1 MWNGY
6 TSHRLAASC
15 CVLPLWLGHLLGK
28 TLTPLPVLESSV
40 WQVFCFQPYSLN
52 LSLLC
57 SWLPLYRSLRSW
69 SLTHLPS
76 LISETTLKPHWFT
89 ANALAP
95 VYIAQWPKYGTLDPQ
110 ILADR
115 NNFYDHTSEWS
126 KKRFSLNFL
135 RSPLLTASQIQVFL
149 GLHSLW
155 PKGFLGVDNIE
166 MLSHTV
172 LPYIKLAFDLSS
184 LDPCML
190 VLKLSPKSLSWV
202 ELPTW
207 LWQRGGG

>member
-1 MWNGY
+1 MYSWSLWLLGPAKSSWVPAMWNGY
-6 TSHRLAASC
+6 TSRRLTASC
-15 CVLPLWLGHLLGK
+15 CVLPLRLGHLLGK

-57 SWLPLYRSLRSW
+57 SWLPLYRSLRSQ
-69 SLTHLPS
+69 SLAHLPS

-115 NNFYDHTSEWS
+115 NNFYHHTSEWS
-126 KKRFSLNFL
+126 KKTFLSKLSLLPSLDSLTNPSL
-135 RSPLLTASQIQVFL
+135 PRSPLTLT
-149 GLHSLW
+149 
-155 PKGFLGVDNIE
+155 KGFSG
-166 MLSHTV
+166 
-172 LPYIKLAFDLSS
+172 
-184 LDPCML
+184 C
-190 VLKLSPKSLSWV
+190 
-202 ELPTW
+202 
-207 LWQRGGG
+207 G